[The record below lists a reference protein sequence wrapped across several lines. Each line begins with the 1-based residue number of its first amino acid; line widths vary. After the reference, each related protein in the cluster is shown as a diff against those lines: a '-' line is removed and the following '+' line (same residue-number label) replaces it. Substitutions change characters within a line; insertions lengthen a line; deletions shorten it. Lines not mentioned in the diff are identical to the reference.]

1 MRKITAPASCEEL
14 QKQGISRNQE
24 IYIDG
29 DGVNHGALPIK
40 AQCIFPEAKTIIGEE
55 KFINITTCGENAT
68 CFKEDIIIEEEVLE
82 QIDIVMEASNHCY
95 QSWEFECI
103 SAPIKHP
110 VS

>member
-14 QKQGISRNQE
+14 HKQGISRNQE
-24 IYIDG
+24 IYIDA

-55 KFINITTCGENAT
+55 KVINITTCENAM
-68 CFKEDIIIEEEVLE
+68 CFKEDINFDEEELE
-82 QIDIVMEASNHCY
+82 QIDIIMEASNHCY